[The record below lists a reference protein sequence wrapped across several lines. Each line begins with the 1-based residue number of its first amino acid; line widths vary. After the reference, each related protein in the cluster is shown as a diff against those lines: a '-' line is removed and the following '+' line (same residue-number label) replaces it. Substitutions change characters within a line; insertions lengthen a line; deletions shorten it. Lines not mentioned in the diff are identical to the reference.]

1 MSLFGWQQSTNNNE
15 AVDKDQISFVVNGV
29 TALLTHFDELTET
42 VKALNKKIVGIEASV
57 QECVKGSITS
67 RSSGNVPND
76 NSNSSSRKQVTVYFS
91 KQFTADALDIL
102 KDYNFLRELR

>member
-29 TALLTHFDELTET
+29 TALLAHFDELTET
-42 VKALNKKIVGIEASV
+42 VKAINKKVVGIEASL
-57 QECVKGSITS
+57 QERVKSTVTS
-67 RSSGNVPND
+67 GKATND
-76 NSNSSSRKQVTVYFS
+76 KSNSSSRKQVTVYFS

-102 KDYNFLRELR
+102 KEFNFLRELR